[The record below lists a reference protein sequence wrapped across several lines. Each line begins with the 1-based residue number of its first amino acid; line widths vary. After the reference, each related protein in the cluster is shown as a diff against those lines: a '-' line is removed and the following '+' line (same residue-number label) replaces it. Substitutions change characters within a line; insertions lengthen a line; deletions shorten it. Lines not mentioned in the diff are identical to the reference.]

1 MPKAVDWSALAAV
14 FAPPQP
20 DTKEEDAAPL
30 HSSDTVT
37 YNGEQMPRWLA
48 RDLMQERAAIREY
61 EAELNRAAAEELTRH
76 GILHNMVAT

>member
-1 MPKAVDWSALAAV
+1 MIQWGRMMPKAVDWDALAAV

-20 DTKEEDAAPL
+20 DTKEEDAVAR

-48 RDLMQERAAIREY
+48 RDLMQERSAIREY
-61 EAELNRAAAEELTRH
+61 DAGMSRAEAEAV
-76 GILHNMVAT
+76 G